1 MTISTP
7 KTNPD
12 TQVFYPEADGKPVAE
27 SDITRDYL
35 LNTVFILGRYF
46 ESQNRPD
53 VYVSGNLFIYYQQ
66 GNPKAVLAPDVFVI
80 FGVGNQKRRIY
91 KAWEE
96 GGKLPDFVME
106 VTSAT
111 TRRIDEKSKPIQYAE
126 LGVTEYF
133 QYDPSGDY
141 LKPQLKG
148 RTLVNGVYESIV
160 PTILSDGTVSIF
172 SQVLGLEVCLEAGEM
187 YFFCPQTRKRL
198 LNFLEVVE
206 AGEQMELELQQAELE
221 RQQAE
226 LGRQEAEAE
235 LRQVELER
243 QQAESELRQSELARQ
258 QMESELQQV
267 ELSRQQAISQLLGMG
282 LTPVQVATALS
293 LSVEEVI
300 AQRSRE

>member
-7 KTNPD
+7 KTNLEN
-12 TQVFYPEADGKPVAE
+12 QVFYPEADGKPVAE

-35 LNTVFILGRYF
+35 LNTVFLLGRHF
-46 ESQNRPD
+46 ATQNRPN
-53 VYVSGNLFIYYQQ
+53 VYVSGNLFIYYQK
-66 GNPKAVLAPDVFVI
+66 GNPKAVLAPDVFLI

-96 GGKLPDFVME
+96 GDKLPDFVME

-111 TRRIDEKSKPIQYAE
+111 TRRVDEKSKPIQYAE

-148 RTLVNGVYESIV
+148 RTLVNGVYESIAPV
-160 PTILSDGTVSIF
+160 TFPDGTVSIF
-172 SQVLGLEVCLEAGEM
+172 SQVLGLEVRLEAGEM
-187 YFFCPQTRKRL
+187 YFFCPQTRKKL

-226 LGRQEAEAE
+226 LARQQAEAE
-235 LRQVELER
+235 LQ
-243 QQAESELRQSELARQ
+243 QSELARQ

-267 ELSRQQAISQLLGMG
+267 ELARQQAISQLLAMG

-300 AQRSRE
+300 

>member
-7 KTNPD
+7 KTNLD

-46 ESQNRPD
+46 ETQNRPD

-91 KAWEE
+91 KTWEE
-96 GGKLPDFVME
+96 GGKLPNFVME

-148 RTLVNGVYESIV
+148 RTLVNGVYEPIEA
-160 PTILSDGTVSIF
+160 IKLSDGTVSIF
-172 SQVLGLEVCLEAGEM
+172 SQVLGLEVRLESGKM
-187 YFFCPQTRKRL
+187 YFFSPQTGKRL

-206 AGEQMELELQQAELE
+206 AGEQMELELQQVELE

-226 LGRQEAEAE
+226 LA
-235 LRQVELER
+235 R
-243 QQAESELRQSELARQ
+243 QQAEF
-258 QMESELQQV
+258 ELQQV
-267 ELSRQQAISQLLGMG
+267 ELARQQAIPQLLGMG
-282 LTPVQVATALS
+282 LTPVQVATALN
-293 LSVEEVI
+293 LSVEEVV
-300 AQRSRE
+300 AERSREQ

>member
-1 MTISTP
+1 MTISSP
-7 KTNPD
+7 KVNLEKP
-12 TQVFYPEADGKPVAE
+12 VFYPEGDGKPVAE

-46 ESQNRPD
+46 VEQNRPD

-96 GGKLPDFVME
+96 GNKLPDFVME

-126 LGVTEYF
+126 LGVREYF

-148 RTLVNGVYESIV
+148 RTLVNGVYESIA
-160 PTILSDGTVSIF
+160 PTTLPDGTVSIF
-172 SQVLGLEVCLEAGEM
+172 SQVLGLEVRLEAGEM
-187 YFFCPQTRKRL
+187 YFFSPQTGKRL
-198 LNFLEVVE
+198 LNFLEVVA

-226 LGRQEAEAE
+226 LA
-235 LRQVELER
+235 R
-243 QQAESELRQSELARQ
+243 QQAESERQQTELARQ
-258 QMESELQQV
+258 QAESELQQV
-267 ELSRQQAISQLLGMG
+267 ELARRQAIPQLLGMG

-300 AQRSRE
+300 ADRSRE